1 MDREGRGGLMARPPA
16 FARVLERVTAASRAH
31 GLFLPGERVLVG
43 VSGGPDSVCLVSAL
57 HALRRLLR
65 IRLEV
70 VHVDHGLREGSA
82 EDAAYVRRLCVRL
95 GVPYHLRRADGRP
108 ARGESVEA
116 WARAQRHR
124 AFEDVRHQADARR
137 VALAHTLDDQAET
150 VLLAAL
156 AGRGLDAVSGMK
168 PVTGPFVRPLLD
180 VTRAEV
186 EACCRALHLRPRLD
200 PTNADPRFLRNALR
214 LRGIPA
220 LEHALQRPVREP
232 LAQTAALLRDDAD
245 ELARRALE
253 AFEDVFEETAIG
265 ADLRAARL
273 ATLSRA
279 VASRVVRLG
288 LLRCNALATREDV
301 EAVLDLA
308 AGRPG
313 RRRDLSQGLKAERDR
328 EYVSLSRTSPES
340 RV

>member
-1 MDREGRGGLMARPPA
+1 MSRPPA
-16 FARVLERVTAASRAH
+16 VARVLERVTATSREH
-31 GLFLPGERVLVG
+31 ELFLPGETAIVA
-43 VSGGPDSVCLVSAL
+43 VSGGPDSVCLLSAL
-57 HALRRLLR
+57 HGLRRLLR

-70 VHVDHGLREGSA
+70 VHVDHHLREGSG
-82 EDAAYVRRLCVRL
+82 EDAAYVRRLCGRL
-95 GVPYHLRRADGRP
+95 KVPFHLRSAEGRP
-108 ARGESVEA
+108 PPGASVEA

-124 AFEDVRHQADARR
+124 AFDDVRRETGARR

-156 AGRGLDAVSGMK
+156 TGRGLDAVSGMK
-168 PVTGPFVRPLLD
+168 PVTGPFVRPLLE

-186 EACCRALHLRPRLD
+186 EACCRALHLRPHLD

-220 LEHALQRPVREP
+220 LERAMGRPVREP
-232 LAQTAALLRDDAD
+232 LAQTAALLRADAD

-253 AFEDVFEETAIG
+253 ALDDVVEETAVG
-265 ADLRAARL
+265 ADLRAVRL
-273 ATLSRA
+273 AGLPRA
-279 VASRVVRLG
+279 VAGRVVHLA
-288 LLRCNALATREDV
+288 LLRCNPLATREDV
-301 EAVLDLA
+301 DAVMDLA
-308 AGRPG
+308 TGRPG
-313 RRRDLSQGLKAERDR
+313 RRRDLSRGLKAERDK